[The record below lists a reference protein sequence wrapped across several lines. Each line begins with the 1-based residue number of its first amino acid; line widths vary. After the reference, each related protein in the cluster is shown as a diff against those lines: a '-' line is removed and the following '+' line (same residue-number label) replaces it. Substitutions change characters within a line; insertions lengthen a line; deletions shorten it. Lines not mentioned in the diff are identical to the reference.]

1 MSLIRVRRRRN
12 KNWID
17 ARKGM
22 PAQRLMGLLVLIM
35 AFIWYLSTQ
44 F

>member
-1 MSLIRVRRRRN
+1 MSLIRARRVRK

-22 PAQRLMGLLVLIM
+22 PRSKLVGLLILTVVI
-35 AFIWYLSTQ
+35 IWYLGWA

>member
-1 MSLIRVRRRRN
+1 MSLIRARRRRK
-12 KNWID
+12 KNWVD

-22 PAQRLMGLLVLIM
+22 GRGKLVGLLILTVV
-35 AFIWYLSTQ
+35 AIWYLGWA

>member
-1 MSLIRVRRRRN
+1 MSLIRARKRR
-12 KNWID
+12 KASWME

-22 PAQRLMGLLVLIM
+22 PRSKLIGFLFLVLV
-35 AFIWYLSTQ
+35 AIWYLGWA